1 MSKNRQRAKELERRG
16 KIPADAKE
24 KEIAPEAPGCHLGG
38 DQQCTICIEVK
49 SVTKHRSNRGIGR
62 KKSNVGNF
70 HHLMIDRRH
79 DRLVAA
85 VNDVHEP
92 IAIVLDKGGIA
103 VRKRPFRRKQAH
115 RHRDLHQSHEQSRK
129 QRLKR
134 GRRASHDGTSG
145 KRRGDRKALE
155 IARTCRSFGKRNLK
169 SHFFHLVHAVSVA
182 GFDDPAPRL
191 FAKAVAASLFE
202 RRWIGQA
209 LARCQIAGEAAF
221 ILPSPADRSIHH
233 STSPTEPALSISRT
247 DDRYIY
253 AATWLL

>member
-1 MSKNRQRAKELERRG
+1 MSNDQQRAEKLECGRD
-16 KIPADAKE
+16 IPAVTKE
-24 KEIAPEAPGCHLGG
+24 KEIAPEAPGCDLGR
-38 DQQCTICIEVK
+38 DQQCVVCIDVE
-49 SVTKHRSNRGIGR
+49 SVMKHGSKRRIGGE
-62 KKSNVGNF
+62 KSNVRNF

-103 VRKRPFRRKQAH
+103 VRKRPFRRKQAD

-129 QRLKR
+129 QWLKR
-134 GRRASHDGTSG
+134 RRRASHEVTSG

-155 IARTCRSFGKRNLK
+155 IARTCRSFGKGNLK

-191 FAKAVAASLFE
+191 FAKAVAASLLE
-202 RRWIGQA
+202 AKVDR
-209 LARCQIAGEAAF
+209 AGSCSMSNCR
-221 ILPSPADRSIHH
+221 PSRVYFTIDRSGR
-233 STSPTEPALSISRT
+233 STIQLRPQG
-247 DDRYIY
+247 DRYIY
-253 AATWLL
+253 AATWLLAPTSSL